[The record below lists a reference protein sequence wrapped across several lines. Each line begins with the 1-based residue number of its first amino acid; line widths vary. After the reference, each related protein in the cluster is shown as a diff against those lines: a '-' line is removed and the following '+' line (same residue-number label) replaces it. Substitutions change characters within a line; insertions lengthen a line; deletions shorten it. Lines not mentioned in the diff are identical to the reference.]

1 MRFCSLLF
9 LLMLCG
15 TTQAQR
21 LQPARKDSMGLSK
34 SLPLVPRN
42 FYTQHLSFF
51 CRQEWQLQ
59 KRTNLN
65 VFVRLG
71 SKDYVD
77 YLERKPN
84 ARRF

>member
-1 MRFCSLLF
+1 M
-9 LLMLCG
+9 
-15 TTQAQR
+15 
-21 LQPARKDSMGLSK
+21 
-34 SLPLVPRN
+34 PLVPRN